1 MQQQQLQRRLLNGEN
16 MQIGNKAPCGQNNA
30 YFTLK
35 IACLIVMITN
45 KKNLKAR
52 SISKKGKYHI
62 AHIQMPQ
69 SMVKILI
76 SSLTTKIVVLVE
88 VRNTYYISIYK
99 SITYFQYSPITI
111 AIDSNPAIVNSSNG

>member
-35 IACLIVMITN
+35 IACLIVMIMN
-45 KKNLKAR
+45 KKTWKHVFL
-52 SISKKGKYHI
+52 KKGKYHI

>member
-1 MQQQQLQRRLLNGEN
+1 MHEQ
-16 MQIGNKAPCGQNNA
+16 
-30 YFTLK
+30 
-35 IACLIVMITN
+35 LIVMITN

-52 SISKKGKYHI
+52 ISKKGKYHI

-88 VRNTYYISIYK
+88 VRNTYI
-99 SITYFQYSPITI
+99 FQFIRVLLTSNTLLSPLQST
-111 AIDSNPAIVNSSNG
+111 AIQLS

>member
-35 IACLIVMITN
+35 IACLIVMIMN

-52 SISKKGKYHI
+52 ISKKGKYHI

-111 AIDSNPAIVNSSNG
+111 AIDSNSAIVNSSNG

>member
-1 MQQQQLQRRLLNGEN
+1 
-16 MQIGNKAPCGQNNA
+16 
-30 YFTLK
+30 
-35 IACLIVMITN
+35 
-45 KKNLKAR
+45 
-52 SISKKGKYHI
+52 
-62 AHIQMPQ
+62 MPQ

-111 AIDSNPAIVNSSNG
+111 AIDSNPIQLS

>member
-1 MQQQQLQRRLLNGEN
+1 
-16 MQIGNKAPCGQNNA
+16 MQIGNKAPCGQNNV

-35 IACLIVMITN
+35 IACLIVMIMN

-52 SISKKGKYHI
+52 ISKKGKYHI
-62 AHIQMPQ
+62 AQIQMPQ

-111 AIDSNPAIVNSSNG
+111 AIDRNPAIVNSSNG

>member
-35 IACLIVMITN
+35 IACLIVMIMN

-52 SISKKGKYHI
+52 ISKKGKYHI

>member
-1 MQQQQLQRRLLNGEN
+1 

-35 IACLIVMITN
+35 IACLIVMIMN

-52 SISKKGKYHI
+52 ISKKGKYHI

-111 AIDSNPAIVNSSNG
+111 AIHSNPAIVNSSNG

>member
-1 MQQQQLQRRLLNGEN
+1 

-35 IACLIVMITN
+35 IACLIVMIMN

-52 SISKKGKYHI
+52 ISKKGKYHI

-88 VRNTYYISIYK
+88 VRNTI
-99 SITYFQYSPITI
+99 FQFIQYHLLPILSNTI
-111 AIDSNPAIVNSSNG
+111 AIDSNSAIS